1 MKSLLSAI
9 VFVFTISLSTFGQ
22 NMTDASLFLRSDSL
36 QTNLVQDESG
46 DIYKAIGHH
55 GPAVE
60 NQWMAL
66 RLYFNNRATSIDVY
80 NKQKKGLELKK
91 ALWYPTEKEQ
101 KKGLGA
107 DYYKVGATV
116 GLGGVRLWDG
126 EKEVMLAPVSNR
138 IAKVKKEGNFS
149 QMEMISKDVPFKG
162 KKIDVLVRVT
172 AYSGLREMKVEA
184 FAFSED
190 DVQFVTGINYFEGQT
205 VEIKDNYIITWGLHP
220 EDVAAESIKVGAAI
234 RINPDD
240 FEKTVDDGK
249 QHLFVSKPCKYIS
262 SWVTSTIEKDKKLGT
277 LDAFRDYVSK
287 L

>member
-1 MKSLLSAI
+1 MKSLILSGLFI
-9 VFVFTISLSTFGQ
+9 CIFCTFSFGQ
-22 NMTDASLFLRSDSL
+22 NKTDASLFMRSDSL
-36 QTNLVQDESG
+36 QTNIIQDESG
-46 DIYKAIGHH
+46 DIYKTIGHH

-60 NQWMAL
+60 NEWMAA
-66 RLYFNNRATSIDVY
+66 RLYFNNRATSIDIY

-138 IAKVKKEGNFS
+138 IVKVKKEVNFS
-149 QMEMISKDVPFKG
+149 QMEMISKDVPYKG

-205 VEIKDNYIITWGLHP
+205 VEKKENYIITWGLHP
-220 EDVAAESIKVGAAI
+220 EDVAVESVKVGASI
-234 RINPDD
+234 MINPED

-262 SWVTSTIEKDKKLGT
+262 AWVTSTIEKDKKMGT
-277 LDAFRDYVSK
+277 LNTFRDYVSK

>member
-9 VFVFTISLSTFGQ
+9 VLVSISLSAFAQ
-22 NMTDASLFLRSDSL
+22 NMTDASLFMRSDSL

-60 NQWMAL
+60 NEWMAI

-149 QMEMISKDVPFKG
+149 QMEMISKDVPYKG

-234 RINPDD
+234 MINRDD

-262 SWVTSTIEKDKKLGT
+262 SWITSTIEKDKKLGT
-277 LDAFRDYVSK
+277 LDSFRNYVSK